1 MKELRFHGQKIV
13 TGRGSIA
20 YLRELGLK
28 RAFIVTG
35 GQSVFKNGSLAKA
48 REGLLASG
56 CEVWVYSGVPAN
68 PPVDV
73 VVDGLAKMREFK
85 PDAVIG
91 LGGGSP
97 IDAAKVMCLFYD
109 YPELDVVKDFRQNLP
124 SIRRGTKFIA
134 IPTTS
139 GTATEV
145 TWVAVLSFPQEK
157 IKVSGR
163 SQAFVPDYAIL
174 DGDLTLSMPASV
186 VAQTGMDAVGH
197 AVEAFVVRNNN
208 DFSESLAA
216 GAVEGL
222 FRYLPISYKTGDPL
236 AREKAH
242 NFQCMA
248 GCSFTNVGLG
258 VNHGITHAVGGR
270 YGLSHGLCVGI
281 GLPFVMEFNAQDVA
295 IREKLAY
302 LGRRIGKEDFIAAI
316 RELARSLAA
325 PASLKEAGIPAD
337 DFYANFDE
345 LAKSSLKG
353 PTSNNPVPVT
363 EEDVRAL
370 LRRIYEGK

>member
-1 MKELRFHGQKIV
+1 MKELRLHGQKIV
-13 TGRGSIA
+13 TGRGAIT
-20 YLRELGLK
+20 YLREIGLK

-35 GQSVFKNGSLAKA
+35 GQSAFKNGALDRAKEALAA
-48 REGLLASG
+48 AG
-56 CEVWVYSGVPAN
+56 CEVCVFSDVPAN
-68 PPVDV
+68 PPVDI

-85 PDAVIG
+85 PDGVIG

-109 YPELDVVKDFRQNLP
+109 YPELDVVRDFRQSLP
-124 SIRRGTKFIA
+124 SVRRGTKFIA

-139 GTATEV
+139 GTASEV
-145 TWVAVLSFPQEK
+145 TFVAVLTFPQEN
-157 IKVSGR
+157 IKLAGR
-163 SQAFVPDYAIL
+163 TQAFVPDYAIL
-174 DGDLTLSMPASV
+174 DGDLPLSMPPAV

-197 AVEAFVVRNNN
+197 AVESFVVRNNN

-222 FRYLPISYKTGDPL
+222 FRYLPSSYKTGDPL
-236 AREKAH
+236 AREKVH

-248 GCSFTNVGLG
+248 GCAFTNTGLG

-281 GLPFVMEFNAQDVA
+281 GLPFVMEFNAQDEA

-302 LGRRIGKEDFIAAI
+302 LGKRVGREDFIAAI
-316 RELARSLAA
+316 RQLAKELDA
-325 PASLKEAGIPAD
+325 PASLKEAGIPEG

-345 LAKSSLKG
+345 LAKNSLLG
-353 PTSNNPVPVT
+353 PTGNNPVPVS
-363 EEDVRAL
+363 EEDARAL

>member
-20 YLRELGLK
+20 YLKELGLK

-35 GQSVFKNGSLAKA
+35 GRSVFENGTLDKAKSALA
-48 REGLLASG
+48 ASG
-56 CEVWVYSGVPAN
+56 CEVCVFSGVPAN

-109 YPELDVVKDFRQNLP
+109 YPELDVVKDFRKSLP
-124 SIRRGTKFIA
+124 STRRGTKFIA
-134 IPTTS
+134 VPTTS

-145 TWVAVLSFPQEK
+145 TWVSVLTFPQEN
-157 IKVSGR
+157 IKLAGR
-163 SQAFVPDYAIL
+163 TQAFVPDLAIL
-174 DGDLTLSMPASV
+174 DGDLTVSMPAKV
-186 VAQTGMDAVGH
+186 VAQTGMDALGH
-197 AVEAFVVRNNN
+197 AVESYVVRNNY
-208 DFSESLAA
+208 DFTEALAA

-236 AREKAH
+236 AREKVH

-248 GCSFTNVGLG
+248 GCAFTNTGLG
-258 VNHGITHAVGGR
+258 VNHGIAHAVGGR

-281 GLPFVMEFNAQDVA
+281 GLPFVMEFNAQDA
-295 IREKLAY
+295 AMREKLAY
-302 LGRRIGKEDFIAAI
+302 LGKRIGKEDFIAAI
-316 RELARSLAA
+316 RELARQLDA
-325 PASLKEAGIPAD
+325 PASLKEAGVPAD

-345 LAKSSLKG
+345 LAKNSRLG
-353 PTSNNPVPVT
+353 PTSNNPVPVSA
-363 EEDVRAL
+363 EDARCL